1 MGGGGGVLQWLK
13 KWLLRTTTII
23 STSKISVQI
32 TEKLTQENIYLI
44 KSAMQLY
51 QLVLEILSII
61 HEKSALYTLSFGA
74 STSLAVAYTFE

>member
-1 MGGGGGVLQWLK
+1 M
-13 KWLLRTTTII
+13 I

-32 TEKLTQENIYLI
+32 TEKLTQEHIIYLI

>member
-1 MGGGGGVLQWLK
+1 M
-13 KWLLRTTTII
+13 I

-32 TEKLTQENIYLI
+32 TEKLTQENIIYLI

-74 STSLAVAYTFE
+74 SASLAVAYTFE